1 MERILE
7 ALETLP
13 AGHYLHVEHRR
24 EPHLIYPILDQ
35 QGFQW
40 RTQASGSAKYDIYV
54 WRKDDDAADSQIP
67 D

>member
-13 AGHYLHVEHRR
+13 AGDHLHIEHRR
-24 EPHLIYPILDQ
+24 EPHLIYPIFEQ
-35 QGFQW
+35 QGYQW
-40 RTQASGSAKYDIYV
+40 RTHTSGSAKYDIYV
-54 WRKDDDAADSQIP
+54 WRKDDDAASSQIP